1 MRYLGYAAILGGV
14 LRIANAFVWRLLGV
28 HGAQIA
34 FALTDMALILGFF
47 GFALALRG
55 RIGWLGHCGIALG
68 IGGLLFVR
76 IAAATGIGSYQAAA
90 AVSLFGAAFLG
101 ADMLM
106 KHAGSRL
113 AAAMWLAALAVG
125 VVSLALPQAAIAA
138 AILFGAGFISE
149 GSQAPWAR

>member
-1 MRYLGYAAILGGV
+1 MRSLGFAAILGGV
-14 LRIANAFVWRLLGV
+14 LRIANAFIWRLLGA
-28 HGAQIA
+28 HGAQIT
-34 FALTDMALILGFF
+34 FALTDMALILGSF

-90 AVSLFGAAFLG
+90 AVTLFGAAFLG

-106 KHAGSRL
+106 RHAGSRL
-113 AAAMWLAALAVG
+113 AAAMWVAALAAG
-125 VVSLALPQAAIAA
+125 LVSLIFPPAAIAA
-138 AILFGAGFISE
+138 AILFGAGFICQ
-149 GSQAPWAR
+149 GSQALRPR